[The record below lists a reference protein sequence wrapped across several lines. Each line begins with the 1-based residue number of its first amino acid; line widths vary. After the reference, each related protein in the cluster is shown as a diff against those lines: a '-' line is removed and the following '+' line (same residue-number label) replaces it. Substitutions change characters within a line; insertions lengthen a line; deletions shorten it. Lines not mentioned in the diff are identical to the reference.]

1 MTTLPASL
9 HNLQEIRTNQR
20 FATFK
25 ALNGKGQPVF
35 VKQIRHKE
43 LSGSLRKELYAIER
57 IRQTAKTARQPFPFL
72 VPQVLQSGEDYLVT
86 NWVEGDTM
94 PFDVTLPDQKERITF
109 LAKCFSSIDQ
119 ATVLANPGL
128 TNYIL
133 PGKNNENM
141 IQRLQRILPEL
152 DTGEFFDPKQIEA
165 GFNYARQHA
174 ESLTAR
180 FTHADLTP
188 NNIIEHKGKRTLIDW
203 ESAGETWPRFYDIV
217 NMIYNWSLERPELRD
232 DAINLLREFF
242 AEIHESPKN
251 HLQQLNTIAM
261 GRALSCI
268 TELISEPND
277 FHNTI
282 ATMTP
287 ERAAY
292 IRRSIDRIL
301 AGRLFIEI

>member
-9 HNLQEIRTNQR
+9 RILQEIRTNQR

-25 ALNGKGQPVF
+25 AIDQKDRPVF

-57 IRQTAKTARQPFPFL
+57 IRQTAKTRHQPFPFL
-72 VPQVLQSGEDYLVT
+72 IPQVLQSGEDYLVT
-86 NWVEGDTM
+86 TWVEGDIM
-94 PFDVTLPDQKERITF
+94 PFSADLTDQKERIAF
-109 LAKCFSSIDQ
+109 LAHCFSAIDQ
-119 ATVLANPGL
+119 ATALANPGL
-128 TNYIL
+128 TNYAV
-133 PGKNNENM
+133 PGKNNETM
-141 IQRLQRILPEL
+141 IQRLKRILPTL
-152 DTGEFFDPKQIEA
+152 AVGEYFDPKLIDA
-165 GFNYARQHA
+165 GFAYAEQHTGA
-174 ESLTAR
+174 LTAR

-188 NNIIEHKGKRTLIDW
+188 HNIIEHEGKRTLIDW

-217 NMIYNWSLERPELRD
+217 NMAYNWSLEHPELTAD
-232 DAINLLREFF
+232 LTNLMREFF
-242 AEIHESPKN
+242 AEINESPEVHKM
-251 HLQQLNTIAM
+251 QLNTIAM

-268 TELISEPND
+268 TELLSEPND

-292 IRRSIDRIL
+292 IRNSIDRIL
-301 AGRLFIEI
+301 TGKLFIEI